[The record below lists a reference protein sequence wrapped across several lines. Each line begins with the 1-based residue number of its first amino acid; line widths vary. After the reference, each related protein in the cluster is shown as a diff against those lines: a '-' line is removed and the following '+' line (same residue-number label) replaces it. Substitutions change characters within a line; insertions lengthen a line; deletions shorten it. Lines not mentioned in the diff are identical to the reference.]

1 MSQVA
6 EMPGHTHEQTI
17 NAAKG
22 EFNRA
27 KDRLLKNLA
36 TTPDDKLNWSPS
48 PTSRTPIQ
56 QIAHSAMAV
65 SGIKG
70 MFNGEPIPFDNIAE
84 VDAGWRQAEKQ
95 FKTREEV
102 TSLLN
107 KNCDEYCTWLDS
119 MPASKLNSTFTAPF
133 GEFPMSEAI
142 TWPADHLRN
151 HAGQM
156 EYIQTIYGDMDWHM

>member
-6 EMPGHTHEQTI
+6 EMPGKTHEQTI

-48 PTSRTPIQ
+48 PSSRTPLGQ
-56 QIAHSAMAV
+56 VAHSAMAV
-65 SGIKG
+65 QGMQG
-70 MFNGEPIPFDNIAE
+70 MFTTGVMPFDNIAE
-84 VDAGWRQAEKQ
+84 ADAGWRKAEKEYT
-95 FKTREEV
+95 TREQV
-102 TSLLN
+102 TNLLN
-107 KNCDEYCTWLDS
+107 KNCDEYCAWLDS
-119 MPASKLNSTFTAPF
+119 LAASKLASTITVPF
-133 GEFPMSEAI
+133 GEFPMSEVI

-156 EYIQTIYGDMDWHM
+156 EYMQTIYGDMDWHM